1 MKTTTTGRYSDIKK
15 KIFEHNKELDKQK
28 VTVEFDKVT
37 PSDFYPVDK
46 PRIEEFM
53 PKEQRTSVYWQPTP
67 STHDQMLLQKMLRT
81 INSLTRYVVGRPIG
95 ITFAELGGK
104 TNTPYDGTK
113 ITVSIGSLY
122 DHRIPFHTRLD
133 VVVGL
138 ALHEAFSVKYTTP
151 AMDALLKKHGLT
163 KDKVSRFGFGKTQK
177 VADFSKAGKLF
188 KHNFQ
193 QTLANI
199 VEGRR
204 IEFLGLERYEGY
216 VYYLDSLRKYA
227 YWCLENQL
235 TNPSERIDWNQEDK
249 VYDALTMYINFKTQL
264 PEIIPTFLKIGP
276 TSPLFKELI
285 GKADTILSTKVETFQ
300 DTLDVSEK
308 LLALYPSEQQQKQA
322 KKNGSGEGK
331 GSPEDDDDYD
341 YGGSR
346 PGKGDKEGKGAS
358 ATGSEIMKYTP
369 ANGKTTK
376 IDGKTQKEIQD
387 TLDDEQED
395 AKTED
400 HKVDPADRM
409 SRTDDYE
416 KIHIVPAPEGP
427 FDHNLYKEASEIA
440 QQISKNLSFL
450 DSRFN
455 RTSEMFEMRQ
465 GELDEDAIYS
475 LKFNKDIFWEEEEAP
490 GYDLD
495 FGILVDESGSM
506 SGRKIRE
513 AQTAALALA
522 LALKD
527 NKHINLY
534 VYGHT
539 ANSGGH
545 PLTMYKYFNHHEKG
559 SQNINTMFSIRARA
573 NNADGYAI
581 ANMGAIL
588 AQGKAKQKVLVVAS
602 DGYPSASGYGG
613 TPGIK
618 HTQQMV
624 HKLELQGVF
633 VVQIA
638 LEDLN
643 SAAMFTNFIPY
654 DKKSLGQ
661 NLKKVLLKK
670 LVELSNLV

>member
-1 MKTTTTGRYSDIKK
+1 MKTPTTVTSRYTDIKK
-15 KIFEHNKELDKQK
+15 KIFNHNKELDKQK
-28 VTVEFDKVT
+28 VTIDFDKVT
-37 PSDFYPVDK
+37 PEDFYPVDK
-46 PRIEEFM
+46 PSLEEFM
-53 PKEQRTSVYWQPTP
+53 PKEQRTSVYWQPTQ
-67 STHDQMLLQKMLRT
+67 TAHDQLLLQKMLRT
-81 INSLTRYVVGRPIG
+81 INSLTRYIVGRPVG
-95 ITFAELGGK
+95 VTFAELNG
-104 TNTPYDGTK
+104 NAPQPYEGTK
-113 ITVSIGSLY
+113 VTISIGALY

-133 VVVGL
+133 VTTGL
-138 ALHEAFSVKYTTP
+138 SIHEAFHIKYTTP
-151 AMDALLKKHGLT
+151 AINALLLKNGLT
-163 KDKVSRFGFGKTQK
+163 KEKVARFGLGKIQK
-177 VADFSKAGKLF
+177 IADFSKCDKLF

-199 VEGRR
+199 VEDKR
-204 IEFLGLERYEGY
+204 IEFLGLQQYDGY
-216 VYYLDSLRKYA
+216 VYYFETLRKYA
-227 YWCLENQL
+227 FWCLKNQL
-235 TNPSERIDWNQEDK
+235 ANPIEKIDWNQEDK
-249 VYDALTMYINFKTQL
+249 MYDALTMYIGFKNLL
-264 PEIIPTFLKIGP
+264 PEILPTFLKVGP
-276 TSPLFKELI
+276 TSSKFKELTD
-285 GKADTILSTKVETFQ
+285 KADKILSETVATFN
-300 DTLDVSEK
+300 DTLSVSEK
-308 LLALYPSEQQQKQA
+308 LLALYPKEQQEKQA
-322 KKNGSGEGK
+322 EKNGSGEGK
-331 GSPEDDDDYD
+331 NSDEDDDDD
-341 YGGSR
+341 ETG
-346 PGKGDKEGKGAS
+346 EGKKGTP

-369 ANGKTTK
+369 ANGKSTK
-376 IDGKTQKEIQD
+376 LDAEAQKELQD

-416 KIHIVPAPEGP
+416 KIHIVPAPEGV
-427 FDHNLYKEASEIA
+427 FDQKLYQEASEIA

-455 RTSEMFEMRQ
+455 RTNEMYEMRS
-465 GELDEDAIYS
+465 GELDEDAIYG

-506 SGRKIRE
+506 SGRKIKE

-527 NKHINLY
+527 NQHINLY

-539 ANSGGH
+539 ANTNGH

-588 AQGKAKQKVLVVAS
+588 AEGKAKQKVLVVAS
-602 DGYPSASGYGG
+602 DGYPSAGGYGG

-618 HTQQMV
+618 HTAQMV
-624 HKLELQGVF
+624 KKLELQGVF

-643 SAAMFTNFIPY
+643 SAEMFTNFIPY